1 MRIESIRRSHTLLQG
16 NVIQNNAKNGVIV
29 QEYSLAL
36 RKVNRSQAGNYTCIA
51 SNVEGDGYSNTVE
64 LKIMCKYLLLMCKFL
79 VSEI

>member
-1 MRIESIRRSHTLLQG
+1 MMYTLLLQG

-64 LKIMCKYLLLMCKFL
+64 LKIMCKYHL
-79 VSEI
+79 

>member
-1 MRIESIRRSHTLLQG
+1 MYILLLQG

-64 LKIMCKYLLLMCKFL
+64 LKIMCKYHL
-79 VSEI
+79 

>member
-1 MRIESIRRSHTLLQG
+1 MYVLLLQG

-64 LKIMCKYLLLMCKFL
+64 LKIMCKYHL
-79 VSEI
+79 

>member
-1 MRIESIRRSHTLLQG
+1 MVYTLLLQG

-64 LKIMCKYLLLMCKFL
+64 LKIMCKYHL
-79 VSEI
+79 

>member
-1 MRIESIRRSHTLLQG
+1 MDIDANWIDTQTMYTLLQG

-64 LKIMCKYLLLMCKFL
+64 LKIMCKYHL
-79 VSEI
+79 

>member
-1 MRIESIRRSHTLLQG
+1 MMYTLLLQG
-16 NVIQNNAKNGVIV
+16 NIIQNNAKNGVIV

-64 LKIMCKYLLLMCKFL
+64 LKIMCKYHL
-79 VSEI
+79 

>member
-1 MRIESIRRSHTLLQG
+1 MWIESIHIVYVLLLQG

-64 LKIMCKYLLLMCKFL
+64 LKIMCKYHL
-79 VSEI
+79 

>member
-1 MRIESIRRSHTLLQG
+1 MVYMLLLQG

-64 LKIMCKYLLLMCKFL
+64 LKIMCKYHL
-79 VSEI
+79 